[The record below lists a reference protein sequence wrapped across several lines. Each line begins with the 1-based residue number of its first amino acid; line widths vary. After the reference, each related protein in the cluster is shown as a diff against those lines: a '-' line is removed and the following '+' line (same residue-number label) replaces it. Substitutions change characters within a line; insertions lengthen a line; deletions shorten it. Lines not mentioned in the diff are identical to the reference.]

1 MTDYVLRLYDT
12 PLLEFNASYGEGLL
26 AGKVEAHVRWFD
38 ESKRALLPFP
48 MAPNPD
54 DAKLTT
60 WLERRTIPKNR
71 EFAAQILA
79 QAGLKV
85 SDILGIIDLCKGL
98 SVNDSYWV
106 ERSGEDLRFADIN
119 LYGNPLDETLAIVA
133 YTGYTSSEKHAI
145 GLSSEWTTDGQ
156 FPKAWRHSAHGL
168 ELWKAGSEGHANA
181 GLEPYSEYLAS
192 QLARKLGVRAVG
204 YRLAR
209 WKGKLASVC
218 PVMNTEDVSFV
229 PFYAA
234 TQLATFPEI
243 LAAARAVSGEAF
255 EAMRTM
261 LVFDA
266 LIVNQDRHAN
276 NHGFLRDNHTGR
288 ILGPAPLFDH
298 NMALFK
304 NDMRSDWA
312 SGAWTPNVLD
322 ERQPSN
328 ARMTF
333 RDQCAVIMGAEQ
345 HDMLRK
351 ALGIALENDRTYP
364 LEDGRIEALN
374 DYLHAAARSLLEL
387 PVVDESR
394 LSEQLDALAPAV
406 EDAPVILNE
415 RLLAGKMTSKM
426 TGKMTGKM
434 E

>member
-1 MTDYVLRLYDT
+1 MTKYILRLYDT
-12 PLLEFNASYGEGLL
+12 PLLEFEASYGEGLL

-48 MAPNPD
+48 MAPEPD
-54 DAKLTT
+54 DTKLTT

-85 SDILGIIDLCKGL
+85 SDTLGIIDLCKGL
-98 SVNDSYWV
+98 SVNDSFWV
-106 ERSGEDLRFADIN
+106 ERDGENLQFADIN
-119 LYGNPLDETLAIVA
+119 LYDNPLDETLAIVA

-156 FPKAWRHSAHGL
+156 FPKAWRHTEHGL
-168 ELWKAGSEGHANA
+168 ELWKAGSEGYANA

-192 QLARKLGVRAVG
+192 QLAHKLGIKVVD
-204 YRLAR
+204 YRIAR

-218 PVMNTEDVSFV
+218 PSMNTKDVSFV

-234 TQLATFPEI
+234 TQLALFPEI
-243 LAAARAVSGEAF
+243 LAAARAVSAEEFAS
-255 EAMRTM
+255 MRTM

-298 NMALFK
+298 NMSLFK
-304 NDMRSDWA
+304 NDMRADWEG
-312 SGAWTPNVLD
+312 GAWTPQVLS

-328 ARMTF
+328 SRMVF
-333 RDQCAVIMGAEQ
+333 RDQCAVIMGTEQ
-345 HDMLRK
+345 HEMLRK
-351 ALGIALENDRTYP
+351 ALSVTLENDSTYP
-364 LEDGRIEALN
+364 LETGRIEALN
-374 DYLHAAARSLLEL
+374 EYLHAAARSLLEL
-387 PVVDESR
+387 PVIDESQ
-394 LSEQLDALAPAV
+394 LSDQLDSMSSAVRHAPVVRNEQLLA
-406 EDAPVILNE
+406 
-415 RLLAGKMTSKM
+415 
-426 TGKMTGKM
+426 
-434 E
+434 